1 MVPKLVLLFVALWFI
16 LQGDLCLTLFYLV
29 LAFISPFNILIT
41 LIGEERANLSAF
53 RTFVRFS
60 LVWFCL
66 FSLLFGVW
74 EGLWFVTVPASILRK
89 STSGRHRP
97 VSYPDGPMTA
107 RYRFM

>member
-53 RTFVRFS
+53 CTFVRFS

-74 EGLWFVTVPASILRK
+74 EGLWFVTVAFPGLFSYIICCTHGRSLTRAQLFKASL
-89 STSGRHRP
+89 
-97 VSYPDGPMTA
+97 A
-107 RYRFM
+107 